1 MNYQKLII
9 VGNATNDSK
18 RQISEKGDVS
28 YTTFSIRVGDGKGHT
43 TYFPVV
49 TFGKLGEIADKYV
62 TQGLQL
68 LVEGRIQVNKKDRFN
83 LIADKVILG
92 TRPSPIDSPPGCP
105 FHPRCFAKVGKICE
119 ENYPP
124 FFDVGEQRV
133 ACWIYDE
140 AT

>member
-9 VGNATNDSK
+9 VGNATKDSK

-28 YTTFSIRVGDGKGHT
+28 YTTFSVGVGDGKGHT

-83 LIADKVILG
+83 VVADKVILG
-92 TRPSPIDSPPGCP
+92 TRPSPI
-105 FHPRCFAKVGKICE
+105 HPVDTTK
-119 ENYPP
+119 
-124 FFDVGEQRV
+124 
-133 ACWIYDE
+133 
-140 AT
+140 